1 MKANLGV
8 QRILLTQLEDSV
20 DKQKARDRADAILA
34 AWNRRD
40 YDDIA
45 SHLTQ
50 DVVLVDHT
58 RGRTST
64 GPGGYV
70 DRFRRLLDAF
80 PDMRGE
86 SVSVLAEGNLL
97 VQETLW
103 RGRHTAPLILAGYD
117 HVAPTKELMTMHL
130 VTYMELDDDGHAKVL
145 RTYGLP
151 SEVPI
156 AAQPVGVG

>member
-1 MKANLGV
+1 MDRQSAH
-8 QRILLTQLEDSV
+8 
-20 DKQKARDRADAILA
+20 DRADAILG

-40 YDDIA
+40 YDEIA
-45 SHLTQ
+45 SHVTP

-80 PDMRGE
+80 PNMQGE

-97 VQETLW
+97 VQETIW
-103 RGRHTAPLILAGYD
+103 HGRHTAPLVVSGYD
-117 HVAPTKELMTMHL
+117 NVAPTNELVNMHL
-130 VTYMELDDDGHAKVL
+130 VTYMEFGNDGRAKVL

-151 SEVPI
+151 GEVPL
-156 AAQPVGVG
+156 AAHPVGVG